1 MFHMLFHV
9 SFNSNTILKSFQN
22 FHIILHRGELCSI
35 FLLKSVLASQDIS
48 QGVSHPEKV
57 HMVFTWTS
65 HTFHRVAPSSEGFRR
80 VYKNTNCAFLIFNSG
95 RDFVI
100 QTSKS
105 ISSGLMLA

>member
-1 MFHMLFHV
+1 M

-65 HTFHRVAPSSEGFRR
+65 HTFHRVAPSSDPWRFIRNDRLGFRAKQGIHAGLDYCFER
-80 VYKNTNCAFLIFNSG
+80 ARFLF
-95 RDFVI
+95 
-100 QTSKS
+100 
-105 ISSGLMLA
+105 A

>member
-1 MFHMLFHV
+1 M
-9 SFNSNTILKSFQN
+9 SFNSITILKSFQN

-65 HTFHRVAPSSEGFRR
+65 HTFHRVAPSS
-80 VYKNTNCAFLIFNSG
+80 AFMLRFTLYLSAIFQVQAPGALIFEG
-95 RDFVI
+95 AI
-100 QTSKS
+100 
-105 ISSGLMLA
+105 

>member
-1 MFHMLFHV
+1 M

-22 FHIILHRGELCSI
+22 FHIIIILHRGELCSI

-65 HTFHRVAPSSEGFRR
+65 HTFHRVAPSSVGGALILFE
-80 VYKNTNCAFLIFNSG
+80 NCAQNNNIFLKPETLFYL
-95 RDFVI
+95 
-100 QTSKS
+100 KS
-105 ISSGLMLA
+105 NLF